1 MKQLTKFPTTDLA
14 QITQKGQYVLFFHAD
29 WCPDCKFIEPEM
41 PSIEEDFP
49 EYQFISVDRDQFLDL
64 AKKLNIMG
72 IPSFVAYADGQE
84 IGRLVNKNRK
94 TKAEVEDFLKSLA

>member
-1 MKQLTKFPTTDLA
+1 M
-14 QITQKGQYVLFFHAD
+14 
-29 WCPDCKFIEPEM
+29 
-41 PSIEEDFP
+41 
-49 EYQFISVDRDQFLDL
+49 DRDQFLDL